1 MGKST
6 ADLPQNSGVMSLQ
19 QSPKFDSSALSSEFE
34 KKKKSN
40 NNNLLPALLRGSC

>member
-19 QSPKFDSSALSSEFE
+19 QSPKFDSSALSLEFE
-34 KKKKSN
+34 KKKSN
-40 NNNLLPALLRGSC
+40 NNNLLTALLRGSC